1 MIFLPYL
8 YTAQIMGAYLNIVK
22 IAGKISLWLLR
33 LQLRPRITMAISKP
47 PWWMR
52 RSLWCA
58 STAPISYLSR
68 AVSAEIGVSPSASYH
83 HFRDKDALVT
93 AISNVLFDRLATMQE
108 KAIAK
113 IKGNG
118 ATASIKK
125 FEEMGNA
132 YFAWATS
139 EPNLYR
145 LMFGGYC
152 EIIMEEHDSKAWNL
166 LREALDELMA
176 HGVIDKSARNGGEV
190 IVWSAVHGASSLAI
204 EGLMSPSD
212 FPMVLKSVQRSLGI
226 ETRSKK

>member
-1 MIFLPYL
+1 MSPRAAAKASYHHGNLENAL
-8 YTAQIMGAYLNIVK
+8 VGAAITLVRKYGPDQL
-22 IAGKISLWLLR
+22 SL
-33 LQLRPRITMAISKP
+33 
-47 PWWMR
+47 
-52 RSLWCA
+52 
-58 STAPISYLSR
+58 R

-83 HFRDKDALVT
+83 HFRDKDALVS

-108 KAIAK
+108 KAIEK
-113 IKGNG
+113 VKGKG
-118 ATASIKK
+118 AAASIKK

-152 EIIMEEHDSKAWNL
+152 EIDMKEHDSKAWNL
-166 LREALDELMA
+166 LREGLDELMA

-204 EGLMSPSD
+204 EGLMLPSD
-212 FPMVLKSVQRSLGI
+212 FPMVLKSIQRSLGI
-226 ETRSKK
+226 KV

>member
-1 MIFLPYL
+1 MVTKTATKAPYHHGNL
-8 YTAQIMGAYLNIVK
+8 ETALVDAAITLVRKYGPDQL
-22 IAGKISLWLLR
+22 SL
-33 LQLRPRITMAISKP
+33 
-47 PWWMR
+47 
-52 RSLWCA
+52 
-58 STAPISYLSR
+58 R

-83 HFRDKDALVT
+83 HFRDKDALVS
-93 AISNVLFDRLATMQE
+93 AISNVLFDRLATMQV

-118 ATASIKK
+118 AAASIKK

-176 HGVIDKSARNGGEV
+176 YGVIDKSARNGGEV

-204 EGLMSPSD
+204 EGLMSPSE
-212 FPMVLKSVQRSLGI
+212 FPMVLKSIQRSLGI
-226 ETRSKK
+226 NPND

>member
-1 MIFLPYL
+1 MAAKTATKAPYHHGNL
-8 YTAQIMGAYLNIVK
+8 ESALVDAAITLVRKYGPDQL
-22 IAGKISLWLLR
+22 SL
-33 LQLRPRITMAISKP
+33 
-47 PWWMR
+47 
-52 RSLWCA
+52 
-58 STAPISYLSR
+58 R

-83 HFRDKDALVT
+83 HFRDKDALVS

-113 IKGNG
+113 IKGKG
-118 ATASIKK
+118 AAASIKK

-176 HGVIDKSARNGGEV
+176 YGVIDKSARNGGEV

-204 EGLMSPSD
+204 EGLMSPSE
-212 FPMVLKSVQRSLGI
+212 FPMVLKSIQRSLGI
-226 ETRSKK
+226 NPND

>member
-1 MIFLPYL
+1 MATKTATKAPYHHGNL
-8 YTAQIMGAYLNIVK
+8 ETALVDAAITLVRKYGPDQL
-22 IAGKISLWLLR
+22 SL
-33 LQLRPRITMAISKP
+33 
-47 PWWMR
+47 
-52 RSLWCA
+52 
-58 STAPISYLSR
+58 R

-93 AISNVLFDRLATMQE
+93 GISNVLFDRLATMQE

-118 ATASIKK
+118 AAASIKK

-152 EIIMEEHDSKAWNL
+152 EINMEEHDSKAWNL
-166 LREALDELMA
+166 LREGLDELMA
-176 HGVIDKSARNGGEV
+176 HGVIDKSARKGGEV
-190 IVWSAVHGASSLAI
+190 FVWSAVHGASSLAI

-212 FPMVLKSVQRSLGI
+212 FPMVLKSIQRSLGI

>member
-1 MIFLPYL
+1 MATKTATKAPYHHGNL
-8 YTAQIMGAYLNIVK
+8 ESALVDAAITLVRKYGPDQL
-22 IAGKISLWLLR
+22 SL
-33 LQLRPRITMAISKP
+33 
-47 PWWMR
+47 
-52 RSLWCA
+52 
-58 STAPISYLSR
+58 R

-83 HFRDKDALVT
+83 HFRDKDALVS
-93 AISNVLFDRLATMQE
+93 AVSNVLFDRLATMQE

-113 IKGNG
+113 IKGNV
-118 ATASIKK
+118 AAASIKK

-176 HGVIDKSARNGGEV
+176 YGVIDKSARNGGEV

-204 EGLMSPSD
+204 EGLMSPSE
-212 FPMVLKSVQRSLGI
+212 FPMVLKSIQRSLGI
-226 ETRSKK
+226 NPND

>member
-1 MIFLPYL
+1 MATRAAIKTNYHHGNLESAL
-8 YTAQIMGAYLNIVK
+8 VGAAITLVRKYGPDQL
-22 IAGKISLWLLR
+22 SL
-33 LQLRPRITMAISKP
+33 
-47 PWWMR
+47 
-52 RSLWCA
+52 
-58 STAPISYLSR
+58 R

-118 ATASIKK
+118 ATASIEK

-152 EIIMEEHDSKAWNL
+152 EINMEEHDSKAWNL
-166 LREALDELMA
+166 LREGLDELMA

-204 EGLMSPSD
+204 EGLMSSSD
-212 FPMVLKSVQRSLGI
+212 FPMVLKSIQRSLGI

>member
-1 MIFLPYL
+1 MATKTATKAPYHHGNL
-8 YTAQIMGAYLNIVK
+8 ETALVDAAITLVRKYGPDQL
-22 IAGKISLWLLR
+22 SL
-33 LQLRPRITMAISKP
+33 
-47 PWWMR
+47 
-52 RSLWCA
+52 
-58 STAPISYLSR
+58 R

-93 AISNVLFDRLATMQE
+93 GISNVLFDRLATMQE
-108 KAIAK
+108 KAIEK
-113 IKGNG
+113 VNGKG
-118 ATASIKK
+118 AAASIKK

-152 EIIMEEHDSKAWNL
+152 EINMEEHDSKAWNL
-166 LREALDELMA
+166 LREALDELMT
-176 HGVIDKSARNGGEV
+176 HGVIDKGARKGGEV
-190 IVWSAVHGASSLAI
+190 FVWSAVHGASSLAI

-212 FPMVLKSVQRSLGI
+212 FPMVLKSIQRSLGI

>member
-1 MIFLPYL
+1 MATKTATKAPYHHGNL
-8 YTAQIMGAYLNIVK
+8 ESALVDAAITLVRKYGPDHL
-22 IAGKISLWLLR
+22 SL
-33 LQLRPRITMAISKP
+33 
-47 PWWMR
+47 
-52 RSLWCA
+52 
-58 STAPISYLSR
+58 R
-68 AVSAEIGVSPSASYH
+68 AVSAEVGVSPSASYH

-125 FEEMGNA
+125 FEEMGSA

-152 EIIMEEHDSKAWNL
+152 EINMEEHDSKAWNL
-166 LREALDELMA
+166 LREGLDELMA

-204 EGLMSPSD
+204 EGLMSSSD
-212 FPMVLKSVQRSLGI
+212 FPLVLKSIQRSLGI

>member
-1 MIFLPYL
+1 MASRVATKASYHHGNLESAL
-8 YTAQIMGAYLNIVK
+8 VGAAITLVRKYGPDQL
-22 IAGKISLWLLR
+22 SL
-33 LQLRPRITMAISKP
+33 
-47 PWWMR
+47 
-52 RSLWCA
+52 
-58 STAPISYLSR
+58 R

-83 HFRDKDALVT
+83 HFRDKDALVS
-93 AISNVLFDRLATMQE
+93 AIGNVLFDRLAAMQE

-113 IKGNG
+113 VKGTS
-118 ATASIKK
+118 AAASIKR
-125 FEEMGNA
+125 FEDMGNA

-152 EIIMEEHDSKAWNL
+152 EVNMEEHESKAWNL
-166 LREALDELMA
+166 LREALDELVA

-190 IVWSAVHGASSLAI
+190 VVWSAVHGASSLAI

-212 FPMVLKSVQRSLGI
+212 FPMVLKSIQRSLGI

>member
-1 MIFLPYL
+1 MATRAATKASYHHGSLESAL
-8 YTAQIMGAYLNIVK
+8 VDAA
-22 IAGKISLWLLR
+22 IALVRKYGPDQLSL
-33 LQLRPRITMAISKP
+33 
-47 PWWMR
+47 
-52 RSLWCA
+52 
-58 STAPISYLSR
+58 R

-83 HFRDKDALVT
+83 HFRDKDALVS

-108 KAIAK
+108 KAIEK
-113 IKGNG
+113 VKGNS
-118 ATASIKK
+118 AASAIKK
-125 FEEMGNA
+125 FEEMGSA

-139 EPNLYR
+139 ESNLYR

-152 EIIMEEHDSKAWNL
+152 EVNMEEHDSKAWKL

-176 HGVIDKSARNGGEV
+176 HGVIDQSAREGGEV

-212 FPMVLKSVQRSLGI
+212 FPMVLKSIQRSLGI

>member
-1 MIFLPYL
+1 MATRAAIKTNYHHGNLESAL
-8 YTAQIMGAYLNIVK
+8 VGAAITLVRKYGPDQL
-22 IAGKISLWLLR
+22 SL
-33 LQLRPRITMAISKP
+33 
-47 PWWMR
+47 
-52 RSLWCA
+52 
-58 STAPISYLSR
+58 R

-125 FEEMGNA
+125 FEEMGSA

-152 EIIMEEHDSKAWNL
+152 EINMEEHDSKAWNL
-166 LREALDELMA
+166 LREGLDELMA

-204 EGLMSPSD
+204 EGLMSSSE
-212 FPMVLKSVQRSLGI
+212 FPMVLKSIQRSLGI

>member
-1 MIFLPYL
+1 MATRTATKAPYHHGNL
-8 YTAQIMGAYLNIVK
+8 ESALVDAAITLVRKYGPDQL
-22 IAGKISLWLLR
+22 SL
-33 LQLRPRITMAISKP
+33 
-47 PWWMR
+47 
-52 RSLWCA
+52 
-58 STAPISYLSR
+58 R

-83 HFRDKDALVT
+83 HFRDKDALVS
-93 AISNVLFDRLATMQE
+93 AIKNVLFDRLATMQE

-113 IKGNG
+113 IKGNV
-118 ATASIKK
+118 AAASIKK

-176 HGVIDKSARNGGEV
+176 YGVIDKSARNGGEV

-204 EGLMSPSD
+204 EGLMSPSE
-212 FPMVLKSVQRSLGI
+212 FPMVLKSIQRSLGI
-226 ETRSKK
+226 NPND

>member
-1 MIFLPYL
+1 MATK
-8 YTAQIMGAYLNIVK
+8 TATKATYHHGNLETALVDAAITLVRKYGPDQL
-22 IAGKISLWLLR
+22 SL
-33 LQLRPRITMAISKP
+33 
-47 PWWMR
+47 
-52 RSLWCA
+52 
-58 STAPISYLSR
+58 R

-93 AISNVLFDRLATMQE
+93 AVSNVLFDRLAAMQE
-108 KAIAK
+108 NAIEK
-113 IKGNG
+113 VKGNG
-118 ATASIKK
+118 AAASIKK

-132 YFAWATS
+132 YFDWATS

-166 LREALDELMA
+166 LRDGLDELMA

-204 EGLMSPSD
+204 EGLMPESA
-212 FPMVLKSVQRSLGI
+212 FPLVIKSVERSLGI
-226 ETRSKK
+226 KERN

>member
-1 MIFLPYL
+1 MATRAAIKTNYHHGNLESAL
-8 YTAQIMGAYLNIVK
+8 VGAAITLVRKYGPDQL
-22 IAGKISLWLLR
+22 SL
-33 LQLRPRITMAISKP
+33 
-47 PWWMR
+47 
-52 RSLWCA
+52 
-58 STAPISYLSR
+58 R

-125 FEEMGNA
+125 FEEMGSA

-152 EIIMEEHDSKAWNL
+152 EINMEEHDSKAWNL

-176 HGVIDKSARNGGEV
+176 YGVIDKSARNGGEV

-204 EGLMSPSD
+204 EGLMSSSD
-212 FPMVLKSVQRSLGI
+212 FPMVLKSIQRSLGI

>member
-1 MIFLPYL
+1 MATKTATKAPYHHGNL
-8 YTAQIMGAYLNIVK
+8 ESALVDAAITLVRKYGPDQL
-22 IAGKISLWLLR
+22 SL
-33 LQLRPRITMAISKP
+33 
-47 PWWMR
+47 
-52 RSLWCA
+52 
-58 STAPISYLSR
+58 R

-108 KAIAK
+108 KAMAK

-125 FEEMGNA
+125 FEEMGSA

-152 EIIMEEHDSKAWNL
+152 EINMEEHDSKAWNL
-166 LREALDELMA
+166 LREGLDELMA

-212 FPMVLKSVQRSLGI
+212 FPMVLKSIQRSLGI

>member
-1 MIFLPYL
+1 MATRAATKASYHHGNLESALVDAAITLVRKYGPDHL
-8 YTAQIMGAYLNIVK
+8 
-22 IAGKISLWLLR
+22 SL
-33 LQLRPRITMAISKP
+33 
-47 PWWMR
+47 
-52 RSLWCA
+52 
-58 STAPISYLSR
+58 R

-152 EIIMEEHDSKAWNL
+152 EINMEEHDSKAWNL
-166 LREALDELMA
+166 LREGLDELMA

-204 EGLMSPSD
+204 EGLMSSSD
-212 FPMVLKSVQRSLGI
+212 FPLVLKSIQRSLGI

>member
-1 MIFLPYL
+1 MATKTATKAPYHHGNL
-8 YTAQIMGAYLNIVK
+8 ESALVDAAITLVRKYGPDQL
-22 IAGKISLWLLR
+22 SL
-33 LQLRPRITMAISKP
+33 
-47 PWWMR
+47 
-52 RSLWCA
+52 
-58 STAPISYLSR
+58 R

-83 HFRDKDALVT
+83 HFRDKDALVS
-93 AISNVLFDRLATMQE
+93 AISNVLFDRLAKMQE

-113 IKGNG
+113 IKGNV
-118 ATASIKK
+118 AAASIKK

-176 HGVIDKSARNGGEV
+176 YGVIDKSARNGGEV

-204 EGLMSPSD
+204 EGLMSPSE
-212 FPMVLKSVQRSLGI
+212 FPMVLKSIQRSLGI
-226 ETRSKK
+226 NPND

>member
-1 MIFLPYL
+1 MASRAATKASYHHGNLESAL
-8 YTAQIMGAYLNIVK
+8 VGAAITLVRKYGPDQL
-22 IAGKISLWLLR
+22 SL
-33 LQLRPRITMAISKP
+33 
-47 PWWMR
+47 
-52 RSLWCA
+52 
-58 STAPISYLSR
+58 R

-93 AISNVLFDRLATMQE
+93 AISNVLFDRLATMQG

-176 HGVIDKSARNGGEV
+176 HGVIDKSARKGGEV

-212 FPMVLKSVQRSLGI
+212 FPMVLKSIQRSLGI
-226 ETRSKK
+226 KPKV